1 MANAMMKPDN
11 GAAGAT
17 DYLHL
22 LGLVAL
28 GHMWG
33 RIAAAILAKG
43 DAAGETEKADLLFGR
58 AFMERAMPETALR
71 LARVSAG
78 AETIMA
84 IPAAA
89 F

>member
-22 LGLVAL
+22 IGLVAL

-33 RIAAAILAKG
+33 RIAAAILAKLNPR
-43 DAAGETEKADLLFGR
+43 AAGIILNEIDAPR
-58 AFMERAMPETALR
+58 AARIAAEMAGVGARRDTAR
-71 LARVSAG
+71 SA
-78 AETIMA
+78 
-84 IPAAA
+84 P
-89 F
+89 